1 MICGDINE
9 IKQKAESGVPDAIA
23 QLGMAYLYGYGVE
36 IDHVQAFIYLQD
48 AAIKNNGEAQLNLGK
63 MYENGWG
70 IKKDLWT
77 AYALYRHA
85 YNMKSSGARKA
96 IEHVVE
102 KLVEGMP
109 ITGQLT
115 ISSSFKITLCCN
127 RLKEHIRMGK
137 IVPFEDDDGCNFYF
151 SNINRNTIMRECP
164 YCGECVFQVP
174 DTDE

>member
-1 MICGDINE
+1 MIYRDINE
-9 IKQKAESGVPDAIA
+9 IKRKAESGAPDAVA
-23 QLGMAYLYGYGVE
+23 QLGMTYLYGYGVA

-85 YNMKSSGARKA
+85 YSMKLPGARKA

-102 KLVEGMP
+102 ELITEMP
-109 ITGQLT
+109 ITGRLT
-115 ISSSFKITLCCN
+115 ISNSFKITLCCS
-127 RLKEHIRMGK
+127 RLREHIRMGK

-151 SNINRNTIMRECP
+151 SNINRNVIMRKCP
-164 YCGECVFQVP
+164 YCGEDVSQVY
-174 DTDE
+174 DEDE